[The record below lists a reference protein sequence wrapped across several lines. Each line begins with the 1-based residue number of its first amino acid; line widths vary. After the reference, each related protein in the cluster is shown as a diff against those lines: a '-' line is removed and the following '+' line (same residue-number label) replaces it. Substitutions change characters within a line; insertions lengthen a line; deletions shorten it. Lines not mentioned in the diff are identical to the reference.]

1 MWWCLYHIFGAN
13 ICSNFWT
20 LTLLFWILQLIRFE
34 QNEMWRML
42 VMAKFEYVKCNEFQ
56 LHSFWHDPKVIVIS
70 QKLEQTPGLCP
81 VKLNFYHPNLVY
93 HKHIKCFRLWT
104 PLGFL
109 HGTFYSQS
117 HDLSWHWFC
126 IFSLQFWQ
134 CFSCALPLLHKHF
147 NYYRKIT
154 SLWKKHPFVQQCNL
168 KASNGS

>member
-13 ICSNFWT
+13 IRSNFWT

-56 LHSFWHDPKVIVIS
+56 LHSFWHDPEVIVIS

-81 VKLNFYHPNLVY
+81 VKLNFHHPNLVY
-93 HKHIKCFRLWT
+93 HKHVKCYRLWT

-134 CFSCALPLLHKHF
+134 QHINLTWLRSPAAQTFQLLPKNYFS
-147 NYYRKIT
+147 
-154 SLWKKHPFVQQCNL
+154 VEE
-168 KASNGS
+168 ASICSTM